1 MAGALD
7 VSTDEAFGAM
17 VLDVDA
23 IVLDID
29 DTLYL
34 ERDYVHSGFDA
45 VGQWARLE
53 LGIENFSALAWAAFE
68 AGTRGQIF
76 DEALRSCGHA
86 CDAALIAEMVVR
98 YREHAPGIALAADA
112 LDALERWHGTLA
124 MAAVTDGPLASQRA
138 KAIALRLDRWIPFV
152 VYTATFGHGK
162 GKPHPAA
169 FELVQQRL
177 GVRGTRL
184 AYVADNPRKDF
195 VAPKQLGWRTV
206 RVRRP
211 LALHADVD
219 NGPDVD
225 HEITNFD
232 ELALVASGVR

>member
-1 MAGALD
+1 MTGALD
-7 VSTDEAFGAM
+7 VSTGQAFGAM
-17 VLDVDA
+17 LLDVDA

-45 VGQWARLE
+45 VGQWARVE
-53 LGIENFSALAWAAFE
+53 LGIENFASLAWAAFE

-76 DEALRSCGHA
+76 DEALRSCGHT
-86 CDAALIAEMVVR
+86 CDAAVIAEMVVR
-98 YREHAPGIALAADA
+98 YREHAPGISLAADA
-112 LDALERWHGTLA
+112 LDALERWHRPLA
-124 MAAVTDGPLASQRA
+124 LAAVTDGPLASQRA

-152 VYTATFGHGK
+152 VYTATLGRGK

-169 FELVQQRL
+169 FELVQERL
-177 GVRGTRL
+177 GVRGTSCV
-184 AYVADNPRKDF
+184 YVADNPSKDF
-195 VAPKQLGWRTV
+195 LAPKQLGWRTV

-211 LALHADVD
+211 LALHAGVD

-225 HEITNFD
+225 HEITSFD
-232 ELALVASGVR
+232 ELLLVMSGVR